1 MNTTGLLI
9 LLTIATL
16 ALTFLAFA
24 AIINL
29 KHKKSSQPMPNINT
43 LSAEDLLETIVG
55 LPLSELLS
63 TGDSIEIVVSI
74 NAHPIVRREYV
85 ATDWHS
91 MIKLEPAKT
100 IKG

>member
-16 ALTFLAFA
+16 ALTFIAFA
-24 AIINL
+24 AVVKMKHRKL
-29 KHKKSSQPMPNINT
+29 KNPVPSMSTM
-43 LSAEDLLETIVG
+43 SAEDLLEVIIG
-55 LPLSELLS
+55 LPLNEVLS
-63 TGDSIEIVVSI
+63 AGDNIEIIVST
-74 NAHPIVRREYV
+74 NSHPIASREYV

-91 MIKLEPAKT
+91 IIKLEPTKT